1 VLRGGNTWLI
11 VKSRR
16 SHTAL
21 FHAALWQ
28 NCRMMPNR
36 QRIRFRL
43 KSDSDKVLKKEGPLP
58 VTKSCGRA

>member
-1 VLRGGNTWLI
+1 MGSGGNDACAQGGNTWLI

-43 KSDSDKVLKKEGPLP
+43 KSDPDKVLKKEDH
-58 VTKSCGRA
+58 CR